1 MTTPTIA
8 GPLWAVPG
16 LDSRGGRYPLAVEA
30 PVMAMIGTLIP
41 GVSTLTTLV
50 RYFTLYWALAALA
63 DEHQLDA
70 ATCQT
75 MVRRSEVALA
85 LASRAF
91 SGEPRAHGVDR
102 VIAILDNGDPTKLT
116 PYARTSYSPRA
127 WGFWS
132 QYAGPSVALGTV
144 TTDHGALRAGRL
156 ACPPA
161 VRAMFEPLLRTVAKR
176 DYPAESVDAPIEL
189 APDRTDT
196 PDLPAFADV
205 FTAALS
211 SSHVGSD
218 WTGDDRTRRETLRV
232 ATRAVRLSPTA
243 PAWTNAMRQALAY
256 GDTVTTDPVFTA
268 EATADRALAWRGVLL
283 RHQSVGAWRR
293 LWAALVDHVRNAE
306 DLADRA
312 ALHEWITAELPA
324 TTVDGFLAQCPQPVG
339 PDGHPAP
346 AEGELLAQYGG
357 GHGPTIVADLAIL
370 LIGGQRLEHLSG
382 RARSAF
388 LGYGGQ
394 SRGEFLD
401 PRWMAYRHHEHTGRS
416 LQELGRTM
424 VDDMLAQSR
433 RVALRKLQVGR
444 DGRMTLFSR
453 LHERNGRYF
462 AEQPEGSGNVGLRI
476 DQVHQLSEQLGLA
489 ATQPDRTVI
498 TPYGCSLLGLPG

>member
-1 MTTPTIA
+1 MTTPTIT
-8 GPLWAVPG
+8 GPLWADPG

-50 RYFTLYWALAALA
+50 RYFTLYWALAAFA
-63 DEHQLDA
+63 EEHQLDT
-70 ATCQT
+70 ATCHT

-85 LASRAF
+85 LASHAF
-91 SGEPRAHGVDR
+91 SSEPRAHGVDR
-102 VIAILDNGDPTKLT
+102 VIAILNNGDPAKLT
-116 PYARTSYSPRA
+116 PHARTSYSPRA

-144 TTDHGALRAGRL
+144 TTHHGALRTGRL

-161 VRAMFEPLLRTVAKR
+161 VRAMFQPLLRTVAER
-176 DYPAESVDAPIEL
+176 DYPVESVDAPIEL
-189 APDRTDT
+189 APDQTDT

-211 SSHVGSD
+211 SSQVSSD
-218 WTGDDRTRRETLRV
+218 WTGDDRTRRETLRL
-232 ATRAVRLSPTA
+232 ATRAVQLSPAA
-243 PAWTNAMRQALAY
+243 PAWTDAMRQTLAY
-256 GDTVTTDPVFTA
+256 GDTITTDPVFTA
-268 EATADRALAWRGVLL
+268 EQTADRALAWRGVLL
-283 RHQSVGAWRR
+283 RHQSVGAWRS
-293 LWAALVDHVRNAE
+293 LWAALVEHVRAAKGT
-306 DLADRA
+306 ADRA

-324 TTVDGFLAQCPQPVG
+324 TTVDGFLAQCPRPVG

-346 AEGELLAQYGG
+346 AEDELLTRHRGD
-357 GHGPTIVADLAIL
+357 HGPLIVADLAIL
-370 LIGGQRLEHLSG
+370 LIGGQRLEHLTG
-382 RARSAF
+382 RARAAF
-388 LGYGGQ
+388 LGYGSQ
-394 SRGEFLD
+394 SRGQFLD
-401 PRWMAYRHHEHTGRS
+401 PRWMTYRHHEHAGRS
-416 LQELGRTM
+416 LQELGRTV

-476 DQVHQLSEQLGLA
+476 DQVHQLSQQLGLA
-489 ATQPDRTVI
+489 TTQPDRTVI
-498 TPYGCSLLGLPG
+498 TPYGQRLLGLPG